1 MKERRIWKRLTQP
14 WRLVVHCDKANSW
27 FCVCVC
33 VHACMGMCACLCC
46 VWVCVCV
53 CVCVYVCAH
62 MHMQAFVCV
71 CVMFICVHCVCVCV
85 CADVH
90 VFCLCVSECVWCPS
104 VCMSVSVC
112 MLLSHYGDYIT
123 LVSKTET
130 SCDTDETGT
139 SRDVDNW
146 QYFCTWQV
154 ADCVCLMSLDKTEA
168 IPVDT
173 HVWQFAA
180 RHYLPKLLSAKN
192 KSLTDKLYQ
201 DIGKWLAAGCI
212 CVFWLW

>member
-14 WRLVVHCDKANSW
+14 WCLVVHCDKANSW

-53 CVCVYVCAH
+53 CVCVCAH
-62 MHMQAFVCV
+62 MHVQAFVCVCV
-71 CVMFICVHCVCVCV
+71 CVMFICVHCVCV

-104 VCMSVSVC
+104 VCMSVSV
-112 MLLSHYGDYIT
+112 LLSHYGDYIT

-130 SCDTDETGT
+130 SCDTDKTGT

-180 RHYLPKLLSAKN
+180 RHYLPKLLAAKN

-212 CVFWLW
+212 CVLWLW